1 MERLDPDQIYD
12 PNVSNNAPKIKPLFR
27 ITKEHHK
34 NLSCRSSHFSSSFA
48 SPTLVPTMAGA
59 DLNNIST
66 DLKNTIQIGAATE

>member
-12 PNVSNNAPKIKPLFR
+12 PNVSNNAPKIKPVFR

-48 SPTLVPTMAGA
+48 SPSLVPTIAGA
-59 DLNNIST
+59 DLNKSV
-66 DLKNTIQIGAATE
+66 DLKNTIQTGAASD